1 MAARETQKPA
11 LNVSSIW
18 VRTEDLKAVIDAIG
32 EDLITKIKYISEDH
46 VMLILENNAHIHV
59 IKLDGIVRIDASID
73 VALALIDDLI
83 ARFGWDN
90 VRWLLRGRTPEEKL
104 SIIDKEIEKARREL
118 AEREE
123 DLRTLQEAL
132 RKIIEAGVRTPEDMT
147 LRAMYEGALRT
158 TEERIRELQDAIREL
173 KEEKEFIRRLR
184 KIRRRIPR

>member
-1 MAARETQKPA
+1 
-11 LNVSSIW
+11 
-18 VRTEDLKAVIDAIG
+18 
-32 EDLITKIKYISEDH
+32 
-46 VMLILENNAHIHV
+46 V

>member
-90 VRWLLRGRTPEEKL
+90 VRWLLRGRTPEERL
-104 SIIDKEIEKARREL
+104 SVIDKEIEKAKHEL
-118 AEREE
+118 AKAEERLK
-123 DLRTLQEAL
+123 DLREAL
-132 RKIIEAGVRTPEDMT
+132 RRFIEAGIRTPERMAFRV
-147 LRAMYEGALRT
+147 LKRLIKT
-158 TEERIRELQDAIREL
+158 TEKVIRELQDRIREL
-173 KEEKEFIRRLR
+173 EKEKEFILR
-184 KIRRRIPR
+184 EIMKIDSP